1 VTGIVVLKGRLLSR
15 DILVPLE
22 FIDTVNDDEVVLS
35 LSDDELEQLP
45 ESATTRSWLCLRRGL
60 RQSRIRVGHFTSPSS
75 R

>member
-35 LSDDELEQLP
+35 LSDAECAACSVSSL
-45 ESATTRSWLCLRRGL
+45 AL
-60 RQSRIRVGHFTSPSS
+60 RQ
-75 R
+75 